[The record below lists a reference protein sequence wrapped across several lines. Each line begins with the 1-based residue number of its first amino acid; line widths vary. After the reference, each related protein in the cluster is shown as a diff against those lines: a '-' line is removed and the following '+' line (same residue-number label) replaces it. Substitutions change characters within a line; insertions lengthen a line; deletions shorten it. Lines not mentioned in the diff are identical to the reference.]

1 MQEVEWRVGSCAL
14 SFHER
19 KTPALDGNI
28 GTFVVGFPFLG
39 LQREVITK
47 EIFQWL
53 NAIPDVAMDS
63 MRIMRYTDEFVSY
76 EVLNWPKNDLV
87 NFFFLV

>member
-1 MQEVEWRVGSCAL
+1 MQEVEWRVGSCVP
-14 SFHER
+14 SFGER

-28 GTFVVGFPFLG
+28 CFVVGLPFLG
-39 LQREVITK
+39 LPRELITE

-76 EVLNWPKNDLV
+76 EVLN
-87 NFFFLV
+87 